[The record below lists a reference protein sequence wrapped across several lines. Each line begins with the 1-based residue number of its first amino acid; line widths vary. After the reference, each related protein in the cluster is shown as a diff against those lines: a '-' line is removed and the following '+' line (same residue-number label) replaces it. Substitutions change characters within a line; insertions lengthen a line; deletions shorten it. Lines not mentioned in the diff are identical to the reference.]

1 MKKLK
6 LLSIFLLL
14 FVWGCSNEDSTN
26 EIEDGTNPAPNL
38 KSVGSSAHDFLSAD
52 KYKALAIEV
61 FYVGNLQPNTQTLQ
75 NLKSFMEA
83 RLHKPGGITI
93 TQKQIA
99 SPAGTPYTIN
109 EIADIESDIRT
120 KYNTEDTLALFILFV
135 DGNFSSDTTTTLT
148 LGAAY
153 RNTSCVLFEDSIHAL
168 SDAPTEPNRTDL
180 ETIVIEH
187 ELCHMLGLVDL
198 GSPMQTNHLDSAHGK
213 HCINQNC
220 LMYYQTESNINAMMN
235 SGMPTLDAN
244 CMSDLLANG
253 GK

>member
-6 LLSIFLLL
+6 LLSIFFLL
-14 FVWGCSNEDSTN
+14 VIWSCSNEDNSAGVEN
-26 EIEDGTNPAPNL
+26 GTNPAPNL

-52 KYKALAIEV
+52 KYTSLVIEV
-61 FYVGNLQPNTQTLQ
+61 FYVGNLQPNPQTLQ

-83 RLHKPGGITI
+83 RLNKPGGITI
-93 TQKQIA
+93 MQKQIS

-109 EIADIESDIRT
+109 EIADIESEIRT

-135 DGNFSSDTTTTLT
+135 DGNFSSDTNTTLT

-153 RNTSCVLFEDSIHAL
+153 RNTSCVLFENSIQAL
-168 SDAPTEPNRTDL
+168 SNSPSEPNRTDL

-198 GSPMQTNHLDSAHGK
+198 GSPMQANHLDTAHGK
-213 HCINQNC
+213 HCTNPDC
-220 LMYYQTESNINAMMN
+220 LMYYQTESNIQAMMN

-244 CMSDLLANG
+244 CIADLQANG

>member
-1 MKKLK
+1 MKKVK
-6 LLSIFLLL
+6 LLSMFLLL
-14 FVWGCSNEDSTN
+14 LLWSCSNEDNNSEVEN
-26 EIEDGTNPAPNL
+26 GTNPAPNL
-38 KSVGSSAHDFLSAD
+38 KSVGKSANDFLSDD
-52 KYKALAIEV
+52 KYQSLAVEV
-61 FYVGNLQPNTQTLQ
+61 FYVGNLQPNAQTLQ

-93 TQKQIA
+93 AVKQIA

-109 EIADIESDIRT
+109 EVADIESDIRT
-120 KYNTEDTLALFILFV
+120 NYNREDTLSLFILFL
-135 DGNFSSDTTTTLT
+135 DGNFSSDTGTTLT

-153 RNTSCVLFEDSIHAL
+153 RNTSCVLFENSIQAL
-168 SDAPTEPNRTDL
+168 SNSPTEPSRTDL

-213 HCINQNC
+213 HCINPDC
-220 LMYYQTESNINAMMN
+220 LMYYQTESNIQNMMN

-244 CMSDLLANG
+244 CLADLQANG